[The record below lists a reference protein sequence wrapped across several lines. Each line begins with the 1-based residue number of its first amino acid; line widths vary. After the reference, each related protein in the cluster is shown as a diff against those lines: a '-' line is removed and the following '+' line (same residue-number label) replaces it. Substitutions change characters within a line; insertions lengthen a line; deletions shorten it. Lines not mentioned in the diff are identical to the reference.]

1 MTAYVMNNVEM
12 GNIVEEETALPPK
25 DWTVDGRG
33 GTTLEVPFIFAVM
46 RRHRISV
53 VKVGD
58 END

>member
-25 DWTVDGRG
+25 DWTVDGRC
-33 GTTLEVPFIFAVM
+33 GTALVVPFIFSVM
-46 RRHRISV
+46 RCHRIGV

-58 END
+58 EDN

>member
-1 MTAYVMNNVEM
+1 MNNVEM
-12 GNIVEEETALPPK
+12 GNIVEEETTLPPK